1 MKKLLSFALMLA
13 LVFTVA
19 ACDLDD
25 DGEDWFEDNEIV
37 GIEPGAG
44 IMAATEDAIE
54 VYGLDFELV
63 DTSDPVMVAELSQ
76 AIANEEWVV
85 VTGWEPHYKFADHDL
100 KFLEDPE
107 GVFGDVENIHTIARA
122 GIEDD
127 LPELVEFFENFY
139 LDSEELGDLMG
150 MIEDYRDDEDI
161 VDIARM
167 WMDDNE
173 DVWTAWLPEDHDGD
187 GEEVNLDYVNWAEGI
202 AMNYLAE
209 AILVDELNYDVES
222 TEGEPGVVFASLAS
236 GDADFFLDGWLP
248 VTHESYMDEYGDDV
262 VDLGYNFE
270 GARIGLVVP
279 DYVEIDSIEEM
290 VRD

>member
-1 MKKLLSFALMLA
+1 MKKLLAFALMFA
-13 LVFTVA
+13 LVFTIA
-19 ACDLDD
+19 ACEQEED
-25 DGEDWFEDNEIV
+25 EDWFEDNEIV

-44 IMAATEDAIE
+44 IMSATETAIE
-54 VYGLDFELV
+54 EYGLDFTLV
-63 DTSDPVMVAELSQ
+63 DTSDPVMAAELSQ
-76 AIANEEWVV
+76 AIANDEWIV

-100 KFLEDPE
+100 KFLEDPK
-107 GVFGDVENIHTIARA
+107 GIFGDVENIHTIARD
-122 GIEDD
+122 GVNDD
-127 LPELVEFFENFY
+127 FPELVEFFENFY

-150 MIEDYRDDEDI
+150 MIEDHRDDEDI

-173 DVWTAWLPEDHDGD
+173 DVWTAWLPEDHDGE
-187 GEEVNLDYVNWAEGI
+187 GAEVNLDYVNWAEGI

-209 AILVDELNYDVES
+209 AILIDELNYDVTS
-222 TEGEPGVVFASLAS
+222 TEGEPGVVFASLAA

-248 VTHESYMDEYGDDV
+248 VTHESYMDEYGDDI

-279 DYVEIDSIEEM
+279 TYVEIDSIEEM